1 MLKGI
6 SSNAPAVS
14 ELAPSQS
21 NIQSSSNNDSVL
33 CSSGGSPSDMAQ
45 PTGSSRRLGLIA
57 LGVVGLSQGASAF
70 VPASVNSGAK
80 TTGLP
85 NILAPHLPRHVP
97 TAALGAP
104 FLGPNRAFNIV
115 SAEQPTAGRL
125 NGHTQLGASLSM
137 VTSAGAEPAERSS
150 VSAGDGSS
158 SPKKPQNPIIWV
170 ETLED
175 YKQQVAGEKERLVAV
190 KFFSPTCRACKSMA
204 PQYKKLA
211 LKYPDVKFVEVPLT
225 QNNAMLHQGLG
236 VPSFPFGHLYHPEA
250 GLVEE
255 GSINRKRIGG
265 FELKLSEYLAGE
277 CQLTDDN
284 P

>member
-21 NIQSSSNNDSVL
+21 HIQSSSNNDSV
-33 CSSGGSPSDMAQ
+33 SRASGGSPSDMAQ
-45 PTGSSRRLGLIA
+45 PTGSNRRLGLIA

-85 NILAPHLPRHVP
+85 NVLAPHLPRHVP

-104 FLGPNRAFNIV
+104 FLGPDRAFNIV
-115 SAEQPTAGRL
+115 SAEQPAAGRL
-125 NGHTQLGASLSM
+125 NMHTRMESSLSM
-137 VTSAGAEPAERSS
+137 VTSVDSESAERSS
-150 VSAGDGSS
+150 ASAGDGLS
-158 SPKKPQNPIIWV
+158 SPKKPKNPIIRV

-175 YKQQVAGEKERLVAV
+175 YKQQVVDEKERLVAV
-190 KFFSPTCRACKSMA
+190 KFFSPTCRACKAMA

-236 VPSFPFGHLYHPEA
+236 VPSFPFGHLYHPEV